1 MLDTTTPGSRLVFHV
16 FAALAEFIREL
27 IVEGTREGLD
37 AARARG
43 RVAGRPPVM
52 TAEKIAAAQSLLPEH
67 SISAIARMVGVS
79 RGTLYAHMDAITA
92 GRSS

>member
-1 MLDTTTPGSRLVFHV
+1 
-16 FAALAEFIREL
+16 
-27 IVEGTREGLD
+27 
-37 AARARG
+37 
-43 RVAGRPPVM
+43 M

-79 RGTLYAHMDAITA
+79 RGTLYAHMDALT

>member
-1 MLDTTTPGSRLVFHV
+1 
-16 FAALAEFIREL
+16 
-27 IVEGTREGLD
+27 
-37 AARARG
+37 
-43 RVAGRPPVM
+43 M

-79 RGTLYAHMDAITA
+79 RGTLYAHMGAITA